1 MINLLGAWVD
11 KTPAHQLYLQQQRKR
26 NMSTERLELK
36 TRALLERIS
45 SITTD
50 SEDRDADR
58 RVEITL
64 LNAENQQLR
73 EEVNRLNVELE
84 ALRETDLKGE
94 PSDGTP

>member
-1 MINLLGAWVD
+1 
-11 KTPAHQLYLQQQRKR
+11 
-26 NMSTERLELK
+26 MSTERLELK